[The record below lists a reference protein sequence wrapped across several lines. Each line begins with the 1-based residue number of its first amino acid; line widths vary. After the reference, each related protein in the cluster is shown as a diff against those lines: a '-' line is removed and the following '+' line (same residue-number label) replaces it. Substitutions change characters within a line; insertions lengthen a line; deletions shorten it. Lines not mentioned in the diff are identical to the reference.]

1 MPLLRVPNTGAA
13 SLEAA
18 VKELEAAG
26 ADVGE
31 WADYGNEWLI
41 YYRPRVKPGPKPQV
55 RG

>member
-1 MPLLRVPNTGAA
+1 MPLKRVPNTGVG

-18 VKELEAAG
+18 IAELEAQECQ
-26 ADVGE
+26 VGE

-41 YYRPRVKPGPKPQV
+41 YYRPKSKPGPKPQV